1 MATRTEQVTVR
12 EAVRKIMEKDST
24 RGEQLRSLLQASD
37 TKRSDFDAFC
47 VKLVGTVRS
56 SMSKEGE
63 ICFQDESTQELPSTE
78 TERAT

>member
-12 EAVRKIMEKDST
+12 EAVRKVMEKDSG

-47 VKLVGTVRS
+47 VKLGHVEVGV
-56 SMSKEGE
+56 K
-63 ICFQDESTQELPSTE
+63 
-78 TERAT
+78 